1 MTDIAGLV
9 DALIGPVVAMLLTIM
24 VLSYLIGD
32 NPLFRLASY
41 LFIGVAAGY
50 AGALAARSVL
60 WPGLLQPIAQ
70 PILQDNLGAL
80 LNADKA
86 MTLLVPAFLIL
97 LLILKLVPGM
107 SRLGT
112 LSTSFLVG
120 VGAAVVVGGAI
131 TGTLIPQSR
140 AAMTTF
146 NPAAISPQTGEA
158 GLERV
163 ANAAIMLVGT
173 ISTLAYFQ
181 FGQRR
186 KTAGEGRPPGPL
198 GLLARALRA
207 LGKGFIALAFGVM
220 YAGALSATLLIL
232 AQRIQFL
239 WDALTR
245 LLAGG

>member
-1 MTDIAGLV
+1 MTEITTLV
-9 DALIGPVVAMLLTIM
+9 DALIGPIVAMLLTIM

-32 NPLFRLASY
+32 NPLFRLASH

-70 PILQDNLGAL
+70 TGLRGL
-80 LNADKA
+80 LNVNAA
-86 MTLLVPAFLIL
+86 VTLLVPALLIL
-97 LLILKLVPGM
+97 LLVMKLVPGT

-112 LSTSFLVG
+112 ISTAFLVG

-131 TGTLIPQSR
+131 TGTLIPQSV

-146 NPAAISPQTGEA
+146 DPGAVSPQTGET

-163 ANAAIMLVGT
+163 VNVVIMLVGT
-173 ISTLAYFQ
+173 ISTLAYFR
-181 FGQRR
+181 FTLRSS
-186 KTAGEGRPPGPL
+186 ALSDGRPLGPIGML
-198 GLLARALRA
+198 GRAVSA
-207 LGKGFIALAFGVM
+207 LGKSFIALAFGVM

-232 AQRIQFL
+232 TQRIQYL
-239 WDALTR
+239 WDALTG

>member
-9 DALIGPVVAMLLTIM
+9 TLIGPIVAMLLTIM

-32 NPLFRLASY
+32 NPLFRLASH

-70 PILQDNLGAL
+70 AFPGGL
-80 LNADKA
+80 LTRDAA
-86 MTLLVPAFLIL
+86 VRLLVPALLIL
-97 LLILKLVPGM
+97 LLVMKLVPGT

-112 LSTSFLVG
+112 ISTAFLVG

-140 AAMTTF
+140 AAMTTL
-146 NPAAISPQTGEA
+146 NPAVVAPQTGET

-163 ANAAIMLVGT
+163 VNVVIMLAGA
-173 ISTLAYFQ
+173 ISTLAYFR
-181 FGQRR
+181 FTLRR
-186 KTAGEGRPPGPL
+186 GAASEGRPVGLIGML
-198 GLLARALRA
+198 GRLVSA
-207 LGKGFIALAFGVM
+207 LGKSFIALAFGVM

-232 AQRIQFL
+232 TQRIQFL
-239 WDALTR
+239 WDALTG